1 MADSSDSD
9 VTGLLIA
16 WSAGDEAALDRLV
29 PMVESRLRR
38 LAGSFMR
45 GERDDHILQTD
56 ALVNEAYLRLVDQ
69 NRAEWANR
77 AQFFAICARI
87 MRRVL
92 VDDARG
98 RRAAKRFDARP
109 RVTFSGLQAESP
121 AVDLEIV
128 ALHEAL
134 EKLTALDERQAAVV
148 ELRCFAGATVE
159 ETAEALDIAPATVKR
174 DWATALAWLHRELE
188 ASD

>member
-1 MADSSDSD
+1 MANSGKD
-9 VTGLLIA
+9 VTALLIA
-16 WSAGDEAALDRLV
+16 WSAGDEAALDQLV
-29 PMVESRLRR
+29 PLVESRLRR

-56 ALVNEAYLRLVDQ
+56 ALINEAYLRLVDQ
-69 NRAEWANR
+69 NRVEWSNR

-92 VDDARG
+92 VDDARS
-98 RRAAKRFDARP
+98 RHALKRFDGRP
-109 RVTFSGLQAESP
+109 RVTFTGLQAEMP
-121 AVDLEIV
+121 ATDLEVV

-134 EKLTALDERQAAVV
+134 EKLAALDERQATVV

-159 ETAEALDIAPATVKR
+159 ETAEALGIAPATVKR

-188 ASD
+188 AGD